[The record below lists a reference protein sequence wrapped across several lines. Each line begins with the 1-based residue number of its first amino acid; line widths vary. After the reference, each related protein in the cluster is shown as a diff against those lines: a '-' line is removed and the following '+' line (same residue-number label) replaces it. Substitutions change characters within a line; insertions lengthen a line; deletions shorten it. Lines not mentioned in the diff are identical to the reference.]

1 MAMSAGEIEIV
12 SGSARLGGL
21 LEPAGGGEAL
31 VLFAHGSGSSR
42 HSPRNR
48 TVARAL
54 HDRGVGTLLF
64 DLLTREEE
72 AQDRYTAHLRFDIE
86 LLAGRLV
93 DATRQVLARDDAPRR
108 IGYFGASTGAA
119 AALTAAAALG
129 ERVDAVVSRG
139 GRPDLAV
146 HSLHHV
152 SAPTL
157 LIVGALDLPVIAL
170 NEQAYERLTC
180 EKDLVL
186 IPAAGHLFDE
196 PRSLEKVSGLASEWF
211 MRHLLAA
218 PAASGAGARDV
229 RSP

>member
-1 MAMSAGEIEIV
+1 VSAGEIEIV
-12 SGSARLGGL
+12 SGSVRLGGL
-21 LEPAGGGEAL
+21 LEPAGSGEAL

-72 AQDRYTAHLRFDIE
+72 SQDRYTAHLRFDIE
-86 LLAGRLV
+86 LLAGRLI
-93 DATRQVLARDDAPRR
+93 DATRGVLAREDAPIR

-119 AALTAAAALG
+119 AALTAAGALG
-129 ERVDAVVSRG
+129 DRVDAVVSRG
-139 GRPDLAV
+139 GRADLAA
-146 HSLHHV
+146 HSLQHV

-170 NEQAYERLTC
+170 NEQAYERLAC
-180 EKDLVL
+180 EKELVL

-196 PRSLEKVSGLASEWF
+196 PRSLEKVAGLACEWF
-211 MRHLLAA
+211 ARHLLGA
-218 PAASGAGARDV
+218 PAAPSAGAGDRRA
-229 RSP
+229 P